1 METII
6 ITSETEIK
14 RLIQQVVRDVI
25 REELA
30 ARTAGSPPWAPAHEE
45 PLVSRKEIAAYLKI
59 SLVTLHDWMNKGLP
73 HIRHGGRILFLK
85 SEVLEA
91 VKDRPAKRR

>member
-14 RLIQQVVRDVI
+14 KWIRDI
-25 REELA
+25 LREELA
-30 ARTAGSPPWAPAHEE
+30 TQMPKVQASAPGYEE
-45 PLVSRKEIAAYLKI
+45 PLLSRKEIAAYLKI

-73 HIRHGGRILFLK
+73 SIRQGGRVLFLK

-91 VKDRPAKRR
+91 IKDRQEKRR